1 MSVCG
6 GGHWGVLHLDFDSP
20 SVLLLPLLPPTL
32 HRWSQSRLAALIYDV
47 AISEAGA
54 EARVLSPEEIH
65 TAVAVFCHP
74 SDVEEASAM
83 LFTLMDSSGD
93 EKLDKEEV
101 LHWCPT
107 LLRLKRGGDTLSS
120 PEFIQNEV
128 ERIFQ
133 DTVES
138 AETEE
143 EKKFITEPQFHIW
156 FKHLIERVEPLLP
169 GVAPPSL
176 TRVRNIIGFKQGD
189 FTNVMNEIMDCQVFD
204 ADVGGTIRKSD
215 FIEEILNATEGA
227 GIIDEAWPKRLLLG
241 KVVYEKAM
249 RPGAAELETTNA
261 LCALGVF
268 SHPSDGEEAARG
280 IFNAIDSD
288 RSGALDVTEIGSL
301 IRLMF
306 RLMGA
311 KAYNAAAATAALE
324 AADTDGSGEVSAEE
338 FVIWFVSN
346 VSNNDGTTTDSLFP
360 KHSKPKHFK
369 RRDPKDDEEDEEE
382 EEEEEGEKEGEEYAA
397 QMNTPHP
404 PPNTTQNIHHF
415 ESFYVSPIAPH
426 TRTTDREDEED
437 EEEVE
442 EAKAAE
448 VAAAEDVNRA
458 GKMAE
463 LAEDAAAEEG
473 RVAAIA
479 LEKEAAAE
487 AAAAAARAEAEA
499 DEQAAAIAD
508 TQEKA
513 AAEAHARATAEAA
526 VRADAEARAAHKVAM
541 AEKAAAAHATRL
553 AKDAEEELRAAQRRK
568 EQAHVRVGNT
578 ARSLPSA
585 SAASRPAASRPA
597 ASRPARSRSQ
607 VRQAASAAAAAMR
620 GVTGREVRQPGAPRT
635 APAVSRAQVS
645 LFLSYTFVLSIA
657 MYICHCI

>member
-1 MSVCG
+1 
-6 GGHWGVLHLDFDSP
+6 
-20 SVLLLPLLPPTL
+20 
-32 HRWSQSRLAALIYDV
+32 
-47 AISEAGA
+47 
-54 EARVLSPEEIH
+54 
-65 TAVAVFCHP
+65 
-74 SDVEEASAM
+74 M

-120 PEFIQNEV
+120 PEFIQHEV

-133 DTVES
+133 DTAEA

-143 EKKFITEPQFHIW
+143 EKKFITEPQFHTW

-169 GVAPPSL
+169 GVAPPS
-176 TRVRNIIGFKQGD
+176 RNIMRNIIGFKQGD
-189 FTNVMNEIMDCQVFD
+189 FTNVMNEIVDCQVFD
-204 ADVGGTIRKSD
+204 AADVGGTIRKSD

-227 GIIDEAWPKRLLLG
+227 GITDEAWPKRLLLG

-311 KAYNAAAATAALE
+311 KAYNAATATAALE

-346 VSNNDGTTTDSLFP
+346 VSNNDGTTTDSPFP

-382 EEEEEGEKEGEEYAA
+382 EGEKEGEEDAA
-397 QMNTPHP
+397 QMNP
-404 PPNTTQNIHHF
+404 PPLNATQHIDHF
-415 ESFYVSPIAPH
+415 ESFYLYVSPSAPH

-437 EEEVE
+437 EEEAE
-442 EAKAAE
+442 EAEAAE
-448 VAAAEDVNRA
+448 VAAAEDLNRA

-541 AEKAAAAHATRL
+541 AEKAAAAHAARL

-597 ASRPARSRSQ
+597 ASRLARSRSQ

-620 GVTGREVRQPGAPRT
+620 GGTGREVRQPGAPRT
-635 APAVSRAQVS
+635 APAVSRAQVRRACFFPPI
-645 LFLSYTFVLSIA
+645 LFVLSIA
-657 MYICHCI
+657 MHICHCI